1 MFSYIET
8 WFTVSNSMPLE
19 IEYKVK
25 LNSVESRDVI
35 YVKGYELLSFIK
47 NIRKNVSSK
56 YGQKLLENIKKTAT
70 DALKIAS
77 KREGK
82 KQKKQLVI

>member
-1 MFSYIET
+1 
-8 WFTVSNSMPLE
+8 MPLE

-56 YGQKLLENIKKTAT
+56 YGQKLLENIKRTAT

-77 KREGK
+77 KREAK

>member
-1 MFSYIET
+1 
-8 WFTVSNSMPLE
+8 MPLE

-56 YGQKLLENIKKTAT
+56 YGQKLLENIKKSAA

-77 KREGK
+77 EREAK

>member
-1 MFSYIET
+1 
-8 WFTVSNSMPLE
+8 MPLE

-56 YGQKLLENIKKTAT
+56 YGQKLLENIKKQQQMH
-70 DALKIAS
+70 LKLLQKEKEKN
-77 KREGK
+77 KRSNWWFDWK
-82 KQKKQLVI
+82 